1 VAVELAAGGVD
12 ADGIA
17 HELLRP
23 VQVEAGRRW
32 AHNEWGVAEER
43 VTTRAATAAL
53 TLMDSARP
61 RAEGHGH
68 LVVACVEEEEH
79 ELPARILAADL
90 RSAGWRVSFLGESVP
105 ATELRIFAARHHLD
119 AV

>member
-1 VAVELAAGGVD
+1 MANRPASTGRLDEARRRFLHHAGEGDLEAAVAVAVELASDAVD
-12 ADGIA
+12 ADDIA

-43 VTTRAATAAL
+43 VTTRAATASP
-53 TLMDSARP
+53 TLIDSALP

-68 LVVACVEEEEH
+68 L
-79 ELPARILAADL
+79 L
-90 RSAGWRVSFLGESVP
+90 
-105 ATELRIFAARHHLD
+105 
-119 AV
+119 